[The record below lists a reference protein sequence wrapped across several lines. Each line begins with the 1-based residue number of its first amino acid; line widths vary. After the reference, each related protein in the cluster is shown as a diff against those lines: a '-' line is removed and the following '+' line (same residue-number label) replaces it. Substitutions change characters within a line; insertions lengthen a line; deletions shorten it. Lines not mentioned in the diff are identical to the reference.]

1 MYHMKIQMQK
11 FLTHLLYVHVC
22 TIYLFILMIH
32 SYLENKKNWG
42 GGGSGDDRLTAEVLL
57 DLGAM

>member
-42 GGGSGDDRLTAEVLL
+42 GGEVLEMI
-57 DLGAM
+57 DLQLRCC